1 MGMHGRIALA
11 ISLVVALTVVVFGF
25 AVHAT
30 CGVVHAQQAHA
41 RDQQNGLLTSALQK
55 YRRDGTLAPGARL
68 DDSALPEP
76 LADAAW
82 KEGTATYVSGGSA
95 PQVWA
100 AARVD
105 GKVLSLSASYAP
117 QGDPLQSALDR
128 ALVPVGAMTAALL
141 AVAGWFTAYGLSRR
155 LRLDAVP
162 ARRIAAGTPPGPR
175 PVADGGRA
183 ETTEPP
189 VHNPATP
196 LATRAAAD
204 HELTAGMAHELRTP
218 VTGLV
223 AAAELLPHPRA
234 VEMVRDRAQAMR
246 SLVEALLEISRLDA
260 GQEQARCEPVDLA
273 SLVRDT
279 VSRVARESGAG
290 EAAAASVSVAGE
302 GRIVETDAGRVVRVL
317 EILLHNA
324 ARHGAS
330 PIEVTLHGS
339 SIAVRDHGPGFPREL
354 LDHGPRRFRTGAP
367 DRGTGHGLGL
377 TIAVGQAEVLGAR
390 LRFHNPSDGGAAAV
404 FELPETRACS

>member
-1 MGMHGRIALA
+1 MGMRGRIAPA
-11 ISLVVALTVVVFGF
+11 ISLVAALAVVVFGC
-25 AVHAT
+25 AVHST
-30 CGVVHAQQAHA
+30 SGVVRAQQAHA
-41 RDQQNGLLTSALQK
+41 RDQQNGLLTSALQT
-55 YRRDGTLAPGARL
+55 YRRDGTLAHGARL

-76 LADAAW
+76 LADAAR
-82 KEGTATYVSGGSA
+82 KGRTATYVSGGSA

-105 GKVLSLSASYAP
+105 DKVLSLAASYSP
-117 QGDPLQSALDR
+117 QSDPLRSALDR
-128 ALVPVGAMTAALL
+128 TLVPAGAMTAALL

-155 LRLDAVP
+155 LRLGAVP
-162 ARRIAAGTPPGPR
+162 ARRTAAGTPPVR
-175 PVADGGRA
+175 
-183 ETTEPP
+183 
-189 VHNPATP
+189 HSATP
-196 LATRAAAD
+196 LTTRAAAD

-260 GQEQARCEPVDLA
+260 GQEQARWEPVDLA
-273 SLVRDT
+273 SLVQGI

-290 EAAAASVSVAGE
+290 EAAAASVSVVGE
-302 GRIVETDAGRVVRVL
+302 GRILETDAGRVARVL

-330 PIEVTLHGS
+330 PIEVTLRGS

-377 TIAVGQAEVLGAR
+377 TIAVGQAAVLGAR
-390 LRFHNPSDGGAAAV
+390 LRFHNPPDGGAAAV